1 MNSVEFEKIVDDA
14 EYINYDYGDHGETVL
29 SVHFQSCFYF
39 WNGHTP
45 EIRQAILNCYTKYIE
60 LWGSHIKWGFDPLKD
75 WKQKKISNLPS
86 LQDVIT
92 KRADPDDIIEWYVAD
107 GSFEDDEIEY
117 ANKYVFSLLTNRA
130 WQIQH
135 GNILYFR
142 LPRDLFFNQS
152 TQEEILRFNQYCIQ
166 QLRPWYMVSGMQAA
180 TPFSDQ
186 GVKID
191 LVSQAR
197 DFKGIYIEDSWDT
210 MRMPYGIRSFDW
222 LTFVS
227 NDLSEKIGGVLKLQ
241 DTLRKAK
248 LRFQTIAN
256 GVLIQASDYP
266 ELIPNGTPDPESYLK
281 LNHILRPLRDG
292 NYGSMGD
299 ATYLGDNDR
308 SQSFDIPLTDLWM
321 RRFDHER
328 VWNDL
333 ESTAKSR
340 KPESIVKLSTSHICE
355 ISGRYRYEDDYDY
368 VRNEP
373 MPFEEPDNREN
384 DHRSYIILNKGDI
397 APYYLKLGQHGELLE
412 TMEIEWTLFEEFNY

>member
-1 MNSVEFEKIVDDA
+1 MNVSDFEKIVDDA

-60 LWGSHIKWGFDPLKD
+60 LWGRHITWGFDPLTG
-75 WKQKKISNLPS
+75 WKQKKISNLPT
-86 LQDVIT
+86 LQNVIT
-92 KRADPDDIIEWYVAD
+92 KLADPDEVIEWYVAD
-107 GSFEDDEIEY
+107 KGFQDNEIDYSNE
-117 ANKYVFSLLTNRA
+117 YVFSILTSRA
-130 WQIQH
+130 WQIH
-135 GNILYFR
+135 EGTIVRFR
-142 LPRDLFFNQS
+142 VARQTFYDESQRNQLL
-152 TQEEILRFNQYCIQ
+152 EFNQYCIQ
-166 QLRPWYMVSGMQAA
+166 QLKPWYMVSGMQAA
-180 TPFSDQ
+180 TSFNGIQS
-186 GVKID
+186 KID
-191 LVSQAR
+191 IVDQAR
-197 DFKGIYIEDSWDT
+197 SFKGIYIEKFWDSV
-210 MRMPYGIRSFDW
+210 RMPYGIRSFDW

-241 DTLRKAK
+241 DTLTKAK

-266 ELIPNGTPDPESYLK
+266 ELIPNGTSDPEGYLK

-299 ATYLGDNDR
+299 ATYLGEND
-308 SQSFDIPLTDLWM
+308 QSFDIPLTDLWM

-333 ESTAKSR
+333 VSTAKSR
-340 KPESIVKLSTSHICE
+340 KPKSIVKLSSNHICE

-373 MPFEEPDNREN
+373 MPFEEPDSREN

-397 APYYLKLGQHGELLE
+397 APYYLKLGQHGELVE
-412 TMEIEWTLFEEFNY
+412 TMEIEWNLFEEFNY

>member
-1 MNSVEFEKIVDDA
+1 MNSLEFEKIVDDA

-45 EIRQAILNCYTKYIE
+45 EIRQAILNCYKKYIE
-60 LWGSHIKWGFDPLKD
+60 LWGSHITWGFDPLKD

-86 LQDVIT
+86 FQDVT
-92 KRADPDDIIEWYVAD
+92 AKRADPDDIIEWYVAD
-107 GSFEDDEIEY
+107 GGFENDEIEY

-142 LPRDLFFNQS
+142 LPRALFFNQS

-191 LVSQAR
+191 LVYQAR

-227 NDLSEKIGGVLKLQ
+227 K
-241 DTLRKAK
+241 
-248 LRFQTIAN
+248 
-256 GVLIQASDYP
+256 
-266 ELIPNGTPDPESYLK
+266 
-281 LNHILRPLRDG
+281 
-292 NYGSMGD
+292 
-299 ATYLGDNDR
+299 
-308 SQSFDIPLTDLWM
+308 
-321 RRFDHER
+321 
-328 VWNDL
+328 DL
-333 ESTAKSR
+333 ELV
-340 KPESIVKLSTSHICE
+340 I
-355 ISGRYRYEDDYDY
+355 
-368 VRNEP
+368 
-373 MPFEEPDNREN
+373 
-384 DHRSYIILNKGDI
+384 NKAFDF
-397 APYYLKLGQHGELLE
+397 LL
-412 TMEIEWTLFEEFNY
+412 